1 MSVDATVKGLL
12 AIIAAALV
20 YLCIVLT
27 PMPAAHAQTVFGA
40 RTPGEP
46 TGPAEVVIVGWRTP
60 GSAPLPVQVMNR
72 VAVSGEVETRQ
83 SPRSVERV
91 VLAGWE
97 ADGPT
102 QGDAYTR
109 WSDASRGLPVV
120 TVTPRR

>member
-27 PMPAAHAQTVFGA
+27 PMPTVHAQTVFGT

-60 GSAPLPVQVMNR
+60 GSQPLPVQVMGR
-72 VAVSGEVETRQ
+72 VSVTGEVETRQ
-83 SPRSVERV
+83 SPRSVDRV
-91 VLAGWE
+91 VLSGWD
-97 ADGPT
+97 ADGAS

-109 WSDASRGLPVV
+109 FSDASRGIPVV
-120 TVTPRR
+120 TLAPRK